1 MDWIPKLTHN
11 DENRHNWKI
20 CASGRNFQMKV
31 SYVNYSDSK
40 DADNMVGLAESFKGK
55 KTVSCHFGK
64 KELEDSALIS
74 LRLIRYLIYCFSKG
88 QIKLSQFHTMPSAED
103 LKRMKYC
110 KWHNATSHNG
120 CIIFIQQIQSA
131 IEQGKLEF
139 ETPTEAENPIK
150 IDQHPFPTNTV
161 EVSSKGS
168 SHVKLLLTSKLAQ
181 NKRAVD
187 PNVQATTAD
196 VKGKR
201 VAT

>member
-1 MDWIPKLTHN
+1 MVALSSY
-11 DENRHNWKI
+11 NRFN
-20 CASGRNFQMKV
+20 
-31 SYVNYSDSK
+31 
-40 DADNMVGLAESFKGK
+40 L
-55 KTVSCHFGK
+55 
-64 KELEDSALIS
+64 LL
-74 LRLIRYLIYCFSKG
+74 SKG
-88 QIKLSQFHTMPSAED
+88 
-103 LKRMKYC
+103 
-110 KWHNATSHNG
+110 
-120 CIIFIQQIQSA
+120 
-131 IEQGKLEF
+131 
-139 ETPTEAENPIK
+139 NPIK